1 MYVFFEK
8 EIFEIFFNY
17 MIMMKKITMV
27 AALAVAALAADAQAP
42 ATAQGAVHGVNK
54 ADMDMS
60 VRPGDDFYQ
69 YAGGGWLKAN
79 PMKPEY
85 SSYGVF
91 NDLAETNRKQIRE
104 LFENLSKEKHAFGSV
119 GQKVA
124 DLYNMAMDSVRLNK
138 EGAAPLQKD
147 LDKVK
152 AFSKKADFTAF
163 IADQH
168 LYKGNPFFGIGV
180 DTDLKNSDLNVMWL
194 SAGTSGL
201 PDRDYYLNTD
211 ADSKKK
217 QEAYRAYLS
226 KIFQL
231 SGYKKKEAQKAA
243 KVIYNIEYQF
253 AEAEMSRAEARD
265 YNKLYNIYTIDMLQK
280 DYPAIQWA
288 KYFELM
294 GVKDVK
300 QVILT
305 EPKVMAVAQKL
316 MSTLSEQDIK
326 YYVAGL
332 IIKSSTSVLS
342 DDFVNANFDFYGR
355 LLNGQKEQKARW
367 KRALGFPNS
376 LLGEA
381 VGELYV
387 NKYFAGESKAKML
400 KLIDNLRKALATRIA
415 NLAWMNDTTKIN
427 ALVKLNSFTVKVG
440 YPDKWRDYSK
450 LTIDPAKSL
459 YDNVAA
465 ATYVETLRN
474 LEKFGKPVDKSE
486 WGMTP
491 QTVNAYYNPTTNEIC
506 FPAAIL
512 QAPFFDVNA
521 DDATNYGAIG
531 VVIGHEMTHGFDDQ
545 GRNFNADGNMVDWW
559 TAGDS
564 KRFTAAA
571 EKLAAQFDQ
580 ITVVGD
586 LKANGHLT
594 LGENIADQGGLRIS
608 YDAFKTTQQFQ
619 EGKEIDGFT
628 PAQRFYLSYGRIWAE
643 HMTEEAIYQQT
654 KSDPHSIGRNRV
666 NATLRNIDTWY
677 DAFGVKEGDK
687 MWLAPAERAIVW

>member
-1 MYVFFEK
+1 
-8 EIFEIFFNY
+8 
-17 MIMMKKITMV
+17 MMKKITMV

-42 ATAQGAVHGVNK
+42 AAAQGAVHGVNK

-163 IADQH
+163 IADKH

-231 SGYKKKEAQKAA
+231 SGYKKKEAEKAA

-253 AEAEMSRAEARD
+253 AEAKMSRAEARD

-387 NKYFAGESKAKML
+387 SKYFAGESKAKML

>member
-1 MYVFFEK
+1 
-8 EIFEIFFNY
+8 
-17 MIMMKKITMV
+17 MKKITMV

-42 ATAQGAVHGVNK
+42 AAAQGAVHGVNK

-147 LDKVK
+147 LEKVK

-231 SGYKKKEAQKAA
+231 SGYKKKEAEKAA

-253 AEAEMSRAEARD
+253 AEAKMSRAEARD

-387 NKYFAGESKAKML
+387 SKYFAGESKAKML

-415 NLAWMNDTTKIN
+415 NLTWMNDTTKIN

-619 EGKEIDGFT
+619 EGKDIDGFT

>member
-1 MYVFFEK
+1 
-8 EIFEIFFNY
+8 
-17 MIMMKKITMV
+17 MMKKITMV

-42 ATAQGAVHGVNK
+42 AAAQGAVHGVNK

-231 SGYKKKEAQKAA
+231 SGYKKKEAEKAA

-253 AEAEMSRAEARD
+253 AEAKMSRAEARD

-387 NKYFAGESKAKML
+387 SKYFAGESKAKML

-415 NLAWMNDTTKIN
+415 NLTWMNDTTKIN

-677 DAFGVKEGDK
+677 DAFGVKEGDT
-687 MWLAPAERAIVW
+687 MWLAPA

>member
-1 MYVFFEK
+1 
-8 EIFEIFFNY
+8 
-17 MIMMKKITMV
+17 MMKKITMV
-27 AALAVAALAADAQAP
+27 AALAVAALAADAQAL
-42 ATAQGAVHGVNK
+42 AAAQGAVHGVNK

-231 SGYKKKEAQKAA
+231 SGYKKKEAEKAA

-280 DYPAIQWA
+280 NYPAIQWA

-387 NKYFAGESKAKML
+387 SKYFAGESKAKML

-415 NLAWMNDTTKIN
+415 NLTWMNDTTKIN

>member
-1 MYVFFEK
+1 
-8 EIFEIFFNY
+8 
-17 MIMMKKITMV
+17 MMKKITMV

-42 ATAQGAVHGVNK
+42 AAAQGAVHGVNK

-253 AEAEMSRAEARD
+253 AEAKMSRAEARD

-387 NKYFAGESKAKML
+387 SKYFAGESKAKML

-545 GRNFNADGNMVDWW
+545 GRNFNDDGNMVDWW

>member
-1 MYVFFEK
+1 
-8 EIFEIFFNY
+8 
-17 MIMMKKITMV
+17 MMKKITMV

-42 ATAQGAVHGVNK
+42 AAAQGAVHGVNK

-104 LFENLSKEKHAFGSV
+104 LFENLSKEKHALGSV

-168 LYKGNPFFGIGV
+168 LYMGNPFFGIGV

-231 SGYKKKEAQKAA
+231 SGYKKKEAEKAA

-387 NKYFAGESKAKML
+387 SKYFAGESKAKML

-415 NLAWMNDTTKIN
+415 NLTWMNDTTKIN

-559 TAGDS
+559 TVGDS

-666 NATLRNIDTWY
+666 NATLRNINTWY

>member
-1 MYVFFEK
+1 
-8 EIFEIFFNY
+8 
-17 MIMMKKITMV
+17 MKKITMV

-42 ATAQGAVHGVNK
+42 AAAQGAVHGVNK

-60 VRPGDDFYQ
+60 VRSGDDFYQ

-231 SGYKKKEAQKAA
+231 SGYKKKEAEKAA

-253 AEAEMSRAEARD
+253 AEAKMSRAEARD

-387 NKYFAGESKAKML
+387 SKYFAGESKAKML

-415 NLAWMNDTTKIN
+415 NLTWMNDTTKIN

>member
-1 MYVFFEK
+1 
-8 EIFEIFFNY
+8 
-17 MIMMKKITMV
+17 MMKKITMA

-231 SGYKKKEAQKAA
+231 SGYKKKEAEKAS

-253 AEAEMSRAEARD
+253 AEAKMSRAEARD

-387 NKYFAGESKAKML
+387 SKYFAGESKAKML

-415 NLAWMNDTTKIN
+415 NLTWMNDTTKIN

>member
-1 MYVFFEK
+1 
-8 EIFEIFFNY
+8 
-17 MIMMKKITMV
+17 MMKKITMV
-27 AALAVAALAADAQAP
+27 AALAVAALAADAQAS
-42 ATAQGAVHGVNK
+42 AAAQGAVHGVNK

-231 SGYKKKEAQKAA
+231 SGYKKKEAEKAA

-253 AEAEMSRAEARD
+253 AEAKMSRAEARD

-367 KRALGFPNS
+367 KRALGFPNN

-387 NKYFAGESKAKML
+387 SKYFAGESKAKML

>member
-1 MYVFFEK
+1 
-8 EIFEIFFNY
+8 
-17 MIMMKKITMV
+17 
-27 AALAVAALAADAQAP
+27 
-42 ATAQGAVHGVNK
+42 
-54 ADMDMS
+54 
-60 VRPGDDFYQ
+60 
-69 YAGGGWLKAN
+69 
-79 PMKPEY
+79 
-85 SSYGVF
+85 
-91 NDLAETNRKQIRE
+91 
-104 LFENLSKEKHAFGSV
+104 
-119 GQKVA
+119 
-124 DLYNMAMDSVRLNK
+124 MDSVRLNK

-231 SGYKKKEAQKAA
+231 SGYKKKEAEKAA

-253 AEAEMSRAEARD
+253 AEAKMSRAEARD

-280 DYPAIQWA
+280 NYPAIQWA

-387 NKYFAGESKAKML
+387 SKYFAGESKAKML

-415 NLAWMNDTTKIN
+415 NLTWMNDTTKIN

>member
-1 MYVFFEK
+1 
-8 EIFEIFFNY
+8 
-17 MIMMKKITMV
+17 MMKKITMV

-42 ATAQGAVHGVNK
+42 AAAQGAVHGVNK

-168 LYKGNPFFGIGV
+168 LYMGNPFFGIGV

-231 SGYKKKEAQKAA
+231 SGYKKKEAEKAA

-387 NKYFAGESKAKML
+387 SKYFAGESKAKML

-619 EGKEIDGFT
+619 EGKDIDGFT

>member
-1 MYVFFEK
+1 
-8 EIFEIFFNY
+8 
-17 MIMMKKITMV
+17 MKKITMV

-42 ATAQGAVHGVNK
+42 AAAQGAVHGVNK

-168 LYKGNPFFGIGV
+168 LYMGNPFFGIGV

-231 SGYKKKEAQKAA
+231 SGYKKKEAEKAA

-253 AEAEMSRAEARD
+253 AEAKMSRAEARD

-280 DYPAIQWA
+280 NYPAIQWA

-387 NKYFAGESKAKML
+387 SKYFAGESKAKML

-415 NLAWMNDTTKIN
+415 NLTWMNDTTKIN

-512 QAPFFDVNA
+512 QPPFFDVNA

-628 PAQRFYLSYGRIWAE
+628 PVQRFYLSYGRIWAE

>member
-1 MYVFFEK
+1 
-8 EIFEIFFNY
+8 
-17 MIMMKKITMV
+17 MKKITMA

-42 ATAQGAVHGVNK
+42 AAAQGAVHGVNK

-231 SGYKKKEAQKAA
+231 SGYKKKEAEKAA

-253 AEAEMSRAEARD
+253 AEAKMSRAEARD

-280 DYPAIQWA
+280 NYPAIQWA

-387 NKYFAGESKAKML
+387 SKYFAGESKAKML

-415 NLAWMNDTTKIN
+415 NLTWMNDTTKIN

-619 EGKEIDGFT
+619 EGKGIDGFT

>member
-1 MYVFFEK
+1 
-8 EIFEIFFNY
+8 
-17 MIMMKKITMV
+17 MMKKITMV

-42 ATAQGAVHGVNK
+42 AAAQGAVHGVNK

-231 SGYKKKEAQKAA
+231 SGYKKKEAEKAA

-253 AEAEMSRAEARD
+253 AEAKMSRAEARD

-387 NKYFAGESKAKML
+387 SKYFAGESKAKML

>member
-1 MYVFFEK
+1 
-8 EIFEIFFNY
+8 
-17 MIMMKKITMV
+17 MMKKITMV

-42 ATAQGAVHGVNK
+42 AAAQGAVHGVNK

-168 LYKGNPFFGIGV
+168 LYMGNPFFGIGV

-231 SGYKKKEAQKAA
+231 SGYKKKEAEKAA

-253 AEAEMSRAEARD
+253 AEAKMSRAEARD

-280 DYPAIQWA
+280 GYPAIQWA

-387 NKYFAGESKAKML
+387 SKYFAGESKAKML

-415 NLAWMNDTTKIN
+415 NLTWMNDTTKIN

-608 YDAFKTTQQFQ
+608 YDAFKTTQHFQ

>member
-1 MYVFFEK
+1 
-8 EIFEIFFNY
+8 
-17 MIMMKKITMV
+17 MMKKITMV

-217 QEAYRAYLS
+217 QEAYRVYLS

-231 SGYKKKEAQKAA
+231 SGYKKKEAEKAA

-387 NKYFAGESKAKML
+387 SKYFAGESKAKML

-415 NLAWMNDTTKIN
+415 NLTWMNDTTKIN

-450 LTIDPAKSL
+450 LTIDPTKSL

>member
-1 MYVFFEK
+1 
-8 EIFEIFFNY
+8 
-17 MIMMKKITMV
+17 MMKKITMV

-194 SAGTSGL
+194 SAGTTGL

-231 SGYKKKEAQKAA
+231 SGYKKKEAEKAA

-387 NKYFAGESKAKML
+387 SKYFAGESKAKML

-415 NLAWMNDTTKIN
+415 NLTWMNDTTKIN

>member
-1 MYVFFEK
+1 
-8 EIFEIFFNY
+8 
-17 MIMMKKITMV
+17 MKKITMV

-42 ATAQGAVHGVNK
+42 AAAQGAVHGVNK

-60 VRPGDDFYQ
+60 ARPGDDFYQ

-168 LYKGNPFFGIGV
+168 LYMGNPFFGIGV

-217 QEAYRAYLS
+217 QEAYRAYIS

-231 SGYKKKEAQKAA
+231 SGYKKKEAEKAA

-355 LLNGQKEQKARW
+355 MLNGQKEQKARW

-387 NKYFAGESKAKML
+387 SKYFAGESKAKML

-415 NLAWMNDTTKIN
+415 NLTWMNDTTKIN

-564 KRFTAAA
+564 QRFTAAA

-628 PAQRFYLSYGRIWAE
+628 PVQRFYLSYGRIWAE

>member
-1 MYVFFEK
+1 
-8 EIFEIFFNY
+8 
-17 MIMMKKITMV
+17 MMKKITMA

-42 ATAQGAVHGVNK
+42 AAAQGAVHGVNK

-217 QEAYRAYLS
+217 QEAYRVYLS

-231 SGYKKKEAQKAA
+231 SGYKKKEAEKAA

-253 AEAEMSRAEARD
+253 AEAKMSRAEARD

-387 NKYFAGESKAKML
+387 SKYFAGESKAKML

-628 PAQRFYLSYGRIWAE
+628 PSQRFYLSYGRIWAE

>member
-1 MYVFFEK
+1 
-8 EIFEIFFNY
+8 
-17 MIMMKKITMV
+17 MMKKITMV

-42 ATAQGAVHGVNK
+42 AAAQGAVHGVNK

-168 LYKGNPFFGIGV
+168 LYMGNPFFGIGV

-231 SGYKKKEAQKAA
+231 SGYKKKEAEKAS

-253 AEAEMSRAEARD
+253 AEAKMSRAEARD

-387 NKYFAGESKAKML
+387 SKYFAGESKAKML

-415 NLAWMNDTTKIN
+415 NLTWMNDTTKIN

>member
-1 MYVFFEK
+1 
-8 EIFEIFFNY
+8 
-17 MIMMKKITMV
+17 MMKKITMA

-231 SGYKKKEAQKAA
+231 SGYKKKEAEKAA

-253 AEAEMSRAEARD
+253 AEAKMSRAEARD

-288 KYFELM
+288 KYFKLM